1 MVLCC
6 SSSVRWP
13 RIMSRRAA
21 SFTQADVARAI
32 RAIKQVDPG
41 PVVVEIAPGGVVRIR
56 RHEAIESKIDDD
68 HEHVDTNVEID
79 L

>member
-1 MVLCC
+1 
-6 SSSVRWP
+6 
-13 RIMSRRAA
+13 MSRRAA

-41 PVVVEIAPGGVVRIR
+41 PVVVEISPGGVVRVRSAKPDRIDPVPDENEKVDQ
-56 RHEAIESKIDDD
+56 HED
-68 HEHVDTNVEID
+68 ID

>member
-1 MVLCC
+1 
-6 SSSVRWP
+6 
-13 RIMSRRAA
+13 MSRRAA

-41 PVVVEIAPGGVVRIR
+41 PVVVEITPGGVVRVR
-56 RHEAIESKIDDD
+56 SDRTDAAPAEDEG
-68 HEHVDTNVEID
+68 VDQCEEID

>member
-1 MVLCC
+1 
-6 SSSVRWP
+6 
-13 RIMSRRAA
+13 MSRRAA

-41 PVVVEIAPGGVVRIR
+41 PVVVEIAPGGVVRVRSADSIPSSTVPAAPP
-56 RHEAIESKIDDD
+56 EVEQDDD
-68 HEHVDTNVEID
+68 LVREPKWR